1 MYSAL
6 QLPPFKI
13 VRKGDTH
20 VHVLVH
26 VSDEHLASRSYPP
39 FQALKHVCTSLFSG
53 DAFDG
58 LCTTLAKGIM
68 SPMRTSYNKHQ
79 IRCMVDTWLMN
90 LLQTGQTCGVSL
102 ASSPQ
107 SAGVVP
113 ALPHSPRRCRGWNCG
128 IDTILEVRGGEGHS
142 SELVIDGQ

>member
-13 VRKGDTH
+13 ERKGDTH
-20 VHVLVH
+20 VHVLVR

-68 SPMRTSYNKHQ
+68 SPMKTSYNKHQ
-79 IRCMVDTWLMN
+79 IRCMVGTWLMN

-102 ASSPQ
+102 ARSPQ
-107 SAGVVP
+107 VHSAAGVAP
-113 ALPHSPRRCRGWNCG
+113 PPSPTYPVVAG
-128 IDTILEVRGGEGHS
+128 IDTIFEVRGGQGRRL
-142 SELVIDGQ
+142 ELVIDGQ